1 MRNDDQ
7 RPVPARSRQL
17 SEREIAR
24 RQNRRR
30 KAKRRRIMRTRAV
43 MAALLGIVLIVILM
57 FFTPLFAIRG
67 VEITGNETVTT
78 EQIDSAIGSVSGV
91 NLFRVDCSQ
100 IEDQIKE
107 IAYVSEADVG
117 RKLIPPMLTVSVK
130 ESLPSGYFDHNGSYV
145 VVDENCNILTT
156 ESQKPSKIPEIA
168 GFTGY
173 TDGQP
178 LPEENS
184 ERIAAAS
191 EFMTCMNDLGL
202 LDKVDI
208 LSLDPITSITFTYDE
223 RLEVLCGSSLD
234 LELKLKMF
242 KENIYSSAL
251 NERSRG
257 TIDLSVTGKAVYSPY
272 SQN

>member
-1 MRNDDQ
+1 MRNDNH
-7 RPVPARSRQL
+7 RPVPAHSRQL

-24 RQNRRR
+24 RQNKRR
-30 KAKRRRIMRTRAV
+30 KARRRRVMRVRAV
-43 MAALLGIVLIVILM
+43 TAALLGVVLIVILM
-57 FFTPLFAIRG
+57 FFTPLFNIRG
-67 VEITGNETVTT
+67 VEISGNEAVST
-78 EQIDSAIGSVSGV
+78 EQIDAAIGSVEGV
-91 NLFRVDCSQ
+91 NLFKVNCSQ
-100 IEDQIKE
+100 IEDRIKE
-107 IAYVSEADVG
+107 TAYISEAKVG
-117 RKLIPPMLTVSVK
+117 RKLIPPMLTVSVT
-130 ESLPSGYFDHNGSYV
+130 ESLPSGYFDHNGQYV
-145 VVDENCNILTT
+145 VVDEECNILTT
-156 ESQKPSKIPEIA
+156 EEQKPSKIPEIA

-191 EFMTCMNDLGL
+191 EFMRCMNELGL

-208 LSLDPITSITFTYDE
+208 LSLDPITSITFTYDG

-257 TIDLSVTGKAVYSPY
+257 TIDLSVTGKAVYAPY

>member
-1 MRNDDQ
+1 MRNDNH
-7 RPVPARSRQL
+7 RPVPAHSRQL

-24 RQNRRR
+24 RQNKRR
-30 KAKRRRIMRTRAV
+30 KARRRRVMRVRAV
-43 MAALLGIVLIVILM
+43 TAALLGVVLIVILM
-57 FFTPLFAIRG
+57 FFTPLFNIRG
-67 VEITGNETVTT
+67 VEISGNEAVST
-78 EQIDSAIGSVSGV
+78 EQIDAAIGSVEGV
-91 NLFRVDCSQ
+91 NLFKVNCSQ
-100 IEDQIKE
+100 IEDRIKE
-107 IAYVSEADVG
+107 TAYISEAKVG
-117 RKLIPPMLTVSVK
+117 RKLIPPMLTVSVT
-130 ESLPSGYFDHNGSYV
+130 ESLPSGYFDHNGQYV
-145 VVDENCNILTT
+145 VVDEECNILTT
-156 ESQKPSKIPEIA
+156 EEQKPSKIPEIA

-191 EFMTCMNDLGL
+191 EFMRCMNELGL

-208 LSLDPITSITFTYDE
+208 LSLDPITSITFTYDG

-242 KENIYSSAL
+242 KENIYSSEL

-257 TIDLSVTGKAVYSPY
+257 TIDLSVTGKAVYAPY